1 TMCGIGA
8 ALALRPEVG
17 AGALRAAVAHLAQQQ
32 RHRGPDGDGV
42 WDDGEACALSHRRL
56 AVIDLSP
63 AGAQPMRAPTGR
75 YTISYNGEL
84 YNFRELRGALE
95 ACGHAFRSRSDT
107 EVLLAAWAEWGPA
120 CLARLDGMFAFAL
133 WDAAERRLVL
143 ARDRVGEKPLY
154 YARIGG
160 MLVAASELRAIAALP
175 GAARGLDARGVF
187 DYLALRYV
195 PAPRTILEGVRALEP
210 GTLLAVD
217 AGAGELDLE
226 RAPARRW
233 FAFDRAV
240 DPVVPEP
247 AAQAE
252 ALEEALARSI
262 ERRLVSDVPLGAFL
276 SSGVDSSLVCA
287 IAARRLKRELRTYCA
302 GFAGDAALEDETAGA
317 QRIAAALGLPHRS
330 YRLSSDDLLAAAQG
344 FGGWID
350 EPNGD
355 RSCVPVYLLAREM
368 RREVTVAVSGD
379 GGDELFCGYAR
390 YAGFERVRARHG
402 AADALEAYVEHA
414 LPVFPPSVLKPL
426 FPGEYAGWRAEFLQ
440 RYAPVAL
447 RAGWSEAQ
455 RLSVLDFHS
464 YLPGAVL
471 AKVDRMSM
479 RHALEV
485 RTPFLE
491 PAVLELAAALPP
503 GQCPAEGA
511 LKPVLRGL
519 LARHLDAALV
529 PEAKT
534 GFGMPARFMQAH
546 EALFRRMFEAACE
559 GLRAVPFFAARR
571 PALDALAAAAP
582 RNINS
587 QWALTVLGLWADAA
601 GLAR

>member
-1 TMCGIGA
+1 MCGIGA
-8 ALALRPEVG
+8 ALALRADVG
-17 AGALRAAVAHLAQQQ
+17 VGALRATVARLAERQQ
-32 RHRGPDGDGV
+32 HRGPDGDGV
-42 WDDGEACALSHRRL
+42 WDDGRVCALSHRRL
-56 AVIDLSP
+56 AVLDLSP
-63 AGAQPMRAPTGR
+63 AGAQPMRDPGGR

-84 YNFRELRGALE
+84 YNFLALRSALE
-95 ACGHAFRSRSDT
+95 ASGHRFRSRSDT

-133 WDAAERRLVL
+133 WDAAEHRLVL
-143 ARDRVGEKPLY
+143 ARDRVGEKPLF
-154 YARIGG
+154 YAQLDG

-175 GAARGLDARGVF
+175 GRSWDLDGRAVF

-195 PAPRTILEGVRALEP
+195 PAPRTVLEGVHALEP
-210 GTLLAVD
+210 GTLLQVD
-217 AGAGELDLE
+217 LDAAGGAM
-226 RAPARRW
+226 RAAARRY
-233 FAFDRAV
+233 FAFDRVV
-240 DPVVPEP
+240 DPVTPAPE
-247 AAQAE
+247 AQAA
-252 ALEEALARSI
+252 ALEDALVHSI
-262 ERRLVSDVPLGAFL
+262 ERRLVSDVPVGAFL

-287 IAARRLKRELRTYCA
+287 LAARRLKRELRTFCA
-302 GFAGDAALEDETAGA
+302 GFAGSETLEDETAGA
-317 QRIAAALGLPHRS
+317 RRIAQALGLPHQS
-330 YRLSSDDLLAAAQG
+330 YRLSSDDLLAAAQR
-344 FGGWID
+344 FGDWLD

-379 GGDELFCGYAR
+379 GGDELFCGYPR
-390 YAGFERVRARHG
+390 YAGFERARQAG
-402 AADALEAYVEHA
+402 SATDALEAYIEQA

-426 FPGEYAGWRAEFLQ
+426 FPDEYAGWRSDFLA

-447 RAGWSEAQ
+447 RAGWNEAQ

-491 PAVLELAAALPP
+491 PGVLELAAALPP
-503 GQCPAEGA
+503 EQCPAQGL
-511 LKPVLRGL
+511 LKPVLRDL
-519 LARHLDAALV
+519 LARHLDPTLV
-529 PEAKT
+529 PAAKT

-546 EALFRRMFEAACE
+546 EALFRRMFDSACE
-559 GLRAVPFFAARR
+559 VLRATPFFAARR
-571 PALDALAAAAP
+571 TAFDALAAAAP

-587 QWALTVLGLWADAA
+587 QWAFTVLGLWVDAV
-601 GLAR
+601 GIGG

>member
-1 TMCGIGA
+1 MCGIGA
-8 ALALRPEVG
+8 ALALRADVG
-17 AGALRAAVAHLAQQQ
+17 VDALRATVAQLAERQ

-42 WDDGEACALSHRRL
+42 WDDGRACALSHRRL
-56 AVIDLSP
+56 AVLDLSR
-63 AGAQPMRAPTGR
+63 AGAQPMRDPGGR

-84 YNFRELRGALE
+84 YNFLALRGTLE
-95 ACGHAFRSRSDT
+95 ASGHRFRSRSDT

-120 CLARLDGMFAFAL
+120 CLTRLDGMFAFAL
-133 WDAAERRLVL
+133 WDATERRLHL
-143 ARDRVGEKPLY
+143 ARDRAGEKPLY
-154 YARIGG
+154 YAQLDG
-160 MLVAASELRAIAALP
+160 MLVVASELRAIAALP
-175 GAARGLDARGVF
+175 GLARNLDARGVF

-195 PAPRTILEGVRALEP
+195 PAPRSILAGVYALEP
-210 GTLLAVD
+210 GARLTIDGGAADTDLAK
-217 AGAGELDLE
+217 L
-226 RAPARRW
+226 PARRY
-233 FAFDRAV
+233 FAFDRVV
-240 DPVVPEP
+240 DPVAATPE
-247 AAQAE
+247 AQAD
-252 ALEEALARSI
+252 ALEGALLRSI
-262 ERRLVSDVPLGAFL
+262 ERRLLADVPLGAFL

-287 IAARRLKRELRTYCA
+287 LAARGLKRELRTFSA
-302 GFAGDAALEDETAGA
+302 GFAGGASQDETAGA
-317 QRIAAALGLPHRS
+317 QRIAEALGLPHQS

-344 FGGWID
+344 LGDWLD

-379 GGDELFCGYAR
+379 GGDELFCGYPR
-390 YAGFERVRARHG
+390 YAGFEGLRRTRS
-402 AADALEAYVEHA
+402 AADALEAYVERA

-426 FPGEYAGWRAEFLQ
+426 FPDEYAGWRGDFLA

-447 RAGWSEAQ
+447 RAGWNEAQ

-491 PAVLELAAALPP
+491 PELFALAAALPP
-503 GQCPAEGA
+503 EQCPAQGP
-511 LKPVLRGL
+511 LKPALRAV
-519 LARHLDAALV
+519 LARHLDPALV
-529 PEAKT
+529 PAAKI

-546 EALFRRMFEAACE
+546 EALFGRMFDSACE
-559 GLRAVPFFAARR
+559 VLRATPFFAARR
-571 PALDALAAAAP
+571 AAFDALATAAP

-587 QWALTVLGLWADAA
+587 QWALTVLGRWVDAV
-601 GLAR
+601 GLHG